1 QITAAHQGGAKA
13 AERLVFMLP
22 AAGGRTRAAAKG
34 GTRLS
39 GNGVERDIAHGPTKG
54 PQNGCLRLQASPEG
68 PFERQVSVDGTGECH
83 ANPPKD
89 LANNNFPISCAF
101 GHGAVVPLG

>member
-1 QITAAHQGGAKA
+1 MTAAHQVGEEA
-13 AERLVFMLP
+13 AERLVFILP

-54 PQNGCLRLQASPEG
+54 TKNGCLRLQAAPEG
-68 PFERQVSVDGTGECH
+68 PFERREPTDGPGGGQSGPLKGWRATERKAGE
-83 ANPPKD
+83 
-89 LANNNFPISCAF
+89 LT
-101 GHGAVVPLG
+101 LR